1 MSEHSPA
8 AAMAEGATSEP
19 TRRTVLVGA
28 GLFAATI
35 AAPALLGQSA
45 ASAAVA
51 RPAAL
56 RGLRRSR
63 FSPALRRHFL
73 ARGAGGP
80 YRLVL
85 TEIRDLPKAHA
96 RDADHSFN
104 MIFRVKGL
112 ATPPEGIYHLVSA
125 RTGSATLFIS
135 PVGPGARVMQALVN
149 NSR

>member
-8 AAMAEGATSEP
+8 AATEGATREP
-19 TRRTVLVGA
+19 TRRSVLVALGVGA
-28 GLFAATI
+28 VTVAAPAVLGQSTAFAAT
-35 AAPALLGQSA
+35 AQPS
-45 ASAAVA
+45 
-51 RPAAL
+51 AL

-63 FSPALRRHFL
+63 FSPALSRHFL

-104 MIFRVKGL
+104 MIFRVKGR
-112 ATPPEGIYHLVSA
+112 ATPPEGIYRLVSA
-125 RTGSATLFIS
+125 RSGSATLFIS

>member
-1 MSEHSPA
+1 MSEHSS
-8 AAMAEGATSEP
+8 AEGATDGAPSGP

-28 GLFAATI
+28 GLFAATL
-35 AAPALLGQSA
+35 AAPAVLGQSPA
-45 ASAAVA
+45 FAVAA

-63 FSPALRRHFL
+63 FSPALRSHFL

-80 YRLVL
+80 FRLVL
-85 TEIRDLPKAHA
+85 TEIRDLPNAHT

-104 MIFRVKGL
+104 LLFRVKGR
-112 ATPPEGIYHLVSA
+112 AIPPEGIYRLVSGK
-125 RTGSATLFIS
+125 TGSATLFIS
-135 PVGPGARVMQALVN
+135 PVGSGARMMQALVN